1 MAALSFAGQERY
13 TSVAL
18 GVFLLAIA
26 GVVRWLRVWIGDGL
40 PRPQLF
46 RALSV
51 LAAASG
57 AVQIAGV
64 AAGENWPRWLLFGM
78 GIFVPTA
85 YLALSV
91 LMILCTPALLTV
103 LRVGDEVRRLR
114 GQEKFHALVQAAP
127 MAVVG
132 ADCEGRVTSWNPSA
146 ERIFGWTQL
155 EVVGTRALTMPEE
168 RKEEQFALLER
179 TLKGEVIVGFE
190 SERINRAGERFP
202 VSISTAPLR
211 DEAGRLTGIMATIED
226 IRERKRI
233 ERDLAEKT
241 ALSAQLQE
249 QRSNLEGEFRQSQKM
264 ELLGQ
269 IAGGVAH
276 DFNNMLMVLSGSTE
290 LLERALPPQSPASR
304 FVEQIRR
311 TVEKASAITK
321 QLLAFSRKQ
330 VLDTKDVD
338 VHEVLT
344 ECEFMLPSLVGSDV
358 HLTFQHNA
366 ARSWILADSAQLEQ
380 AIANLA
386 INARDAMPGGGS
398 LTIATRNAYSLPE
411 DASSNGDGAAAS
423 EWLVMEV
430 KDSGCGMDEAIRS
443 HVFEPFFTTK
453 SPGKGTG
460 LGLSTV
466 YGIVRQFNGHIYL
479 DSQPGLGSRFRLFFP
494 VRASPALA
502 QVSAPPANIVADTAR
517 GLTVLIADD
526 EPALRSAVVEYL
538 RGAGHQVLESNTSH
552 EALELAR
559 SHSGAIDVLIT
570 DVIMPGLRGA
580 ELAKQVAEFRPG
592 VHVIFISGY
601 AQSLPEAQIP
611 AGAAFLQKPFRFASL
626 AEQLKL
632 VTRKA

>member
-1 MAALSFAGQERY
+1 MAILSRLAKLRIALTKDKHSQIQD
-13 TSVAL
+13 L
-18 GVFLLAIA
+18 K
-26 GVVRWLRVWIGDGL
+26 
-40 PRPQLF
+40 
-46 RALSV
+46 RA
-51 LAAASG
+51 
-57 AVQIAGV
+57 
-64 AAGENWPRWLLFGM
+64 
-78 GIFVPTA
+78 
-85 YLALSV
+85 
-91 LMILCTPALLTV
+91 
-103 LRVGDEVRRLR
+103 
-114 GQEKFHALVQAAP
+114 
-127 MAVVG
+127 
-132 ADCEGRVTSWNPSA
+132 
-146 ERIFGWTQL
+146 QL
-155 EVVGTRALTMPEE
+155 E
-168 RKEEQFALLER
+168 
-179 TLKGEVIVGFE
+179 
-190 SERINRAGERFP
+190 
-202 VSISTAPLR
+202 
-211 DEAGRLTGIMATIED
+211 
-226 IRERKRI
+226 
-233 ERDLAEKT
+233 
-241 ALSAQLQE
+241 E

-276 DFNNMLMVLSGSTE
+276 DFNNMLMVLSSSTE
-290 LLERALPPQSPASR
+290 LLERALPAQSPASR

-358 HLTFQHNA
+358 QITFQHNA
-366 ARSWILADSAQLEQ
+366 AHSWILADTGQLEQ

-398 LTIATRNAYSLPE
+398 LTIATRNAHSLPE
-411 DASSNGDGAAAS
+411 GASSNGDGAAVP
-423 EWLVMEV
+423 EWLVLEV

-443 HVFEPFFTTK
+443 RVFEPFFTTK

-494 VRASPALA
+494 LRTCPALA
-502 QVSAPPANIVADTAR
+502 QVSDSPAKIVADTAR

-580 ELAKQVAEFRPG
+580 ELAKQVGEFRPG